1 MPEETVLQR
10 EFVFSRGRFVMGKDK
25 ALSEKEILELVKK
38 EDREAYQEIVVRY
51 MKRAYYITLGFVRNP
66 DDAMD
71 ISQESFVKAFRK
83 IKSFNAQRPFFPWF
97 YKLMK
102 NLCIDHLKRS
112 SRNKE
117 VPLEEVHVLI
127 EEKEDKELK
136 EVLWRGMEK
145 LPFEQ
150 KEIIILRYFQQLSYQ
165 EIAEMTGKPIGTV
178 MSSLYYAK
186 KRLKETIGKFLGL
199 EV

>member
-38 EDREAYQEIVVRY
+38 GDREAYQEIVVRY

-71 ISQESFVKAFRK
+71 LSQESFVKAFRK

-117 VPLEEVHVLI
+117 VPLEEAHVLI